1 MDNQYGLTM
10 PATVIRT
17 RLRRWGNTFGVP
29 VPPREVKRI
38 HAKEGTEVTVRIEA
52 EPSRENFDDV
62 GFHLG
67 GHSAFE
73 HEEGAGAAVEE
84 ERKGWRRRA

>member
-1 MDNQYGLTM
+1 M

-29 VPPREVKRI
+29 VPPSEVERI
-38 HAKEGTEVTVRIEA
+38 RAREGTEVTVRIEV
-52 EPSRENFDDV
+52 EPTKVDFSDI

-67 GHSAFE
+67 GHSVRD
-73 HEEGAGAAVEE
+73 HDQGAGASVEE
-84 ERKGWRRRA
+84 DWKRWRRRA